1 MVKEAF
7 ERFSLWPA
15 YSNLNLFIRNGV
27 FLLLFINNIMVIGK
41 RQDVN
46 KIKACILK
54 EQDGKDLGLIEYFIR
69 FKIIRDRKNH
79 NLIISQ
85 SQYIKKLLKRI
96 GIDRANPSNLPI
108 LAGIVL
114 KSTNN
119 NILLKG
125 DNIYLYKQIIRL
137 TIYLL
142 NNTRL
147 DIAYAIGQLA
157 HFILVLIITYLQMAK
172 QLL

>member
-7 ERFSLWPA
+7 KRFGLQPA

-27 FLLLFINNIMVIGK
+27 FLLLFIDNIMVIRK
-41 RQDVN
+41 RQDVD

-54 EQDGKDLGLIEYFIR
+54 EWDGKDLGLIECFIR
-69 FKIIRDRKNH
+69 FKIIRDRKNRS
-79 NLIISQ
+79 LIISQ

-96 GIDRANPSNLPI
+96 GIDRANPLNLPI

-125 DNIYLYKQIIRL
+125 DNIYLYRQIIGL
-137 TIYLL
+137 TIYLS
-142 NNTRL
+142 NNTRPN
-147 DIAYAIGQLA
+147 IVYTIGQLA
-157 HFILVLIITYLQMAK
+157 YFILVLIITYLQMAK